1 MTEAEMNDL
10 MAEGSEGTLTEMIA
24 AAAMRT
30 GR

>member
-24 AAAMRT
+24 AAMRT